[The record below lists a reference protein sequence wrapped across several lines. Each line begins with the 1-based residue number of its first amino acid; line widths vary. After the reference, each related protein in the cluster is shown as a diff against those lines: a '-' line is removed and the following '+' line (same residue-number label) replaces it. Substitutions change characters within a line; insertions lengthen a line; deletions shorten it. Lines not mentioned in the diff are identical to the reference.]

1 MCFTTAIPFRYS
13 NRGFFFW
20 DLQASVCSCAVL
32 CCSFAGMLWRYHFCC
47 QKLSWV
53 GMHVCCLNWRC
64 FSWLHIL
71 FLPIW
76 FGGLSQ
82 GVSLARRFALVPLGP
97 PLLAYKSNCKAML
110 KAVGD
115 FVQLEVDRPYHAGE
129 PIVVWYVLHFYCMKV
144 CTATYG
150 SGCLLKQI
158 MAACQWIK
166 KWVQSVD
173 SCTPWKVSYEFWWW

>member
-1 MCFTTAIPFRYS
+1 MGNLILCGLWLALYS
-13 NRGFFFW
+13 RFVYRAWGKK
-20 DLQASVCSCAVL
+20 ASVTLLWNQCGLFCASKSAKSDSCVLLQQYPFDIPTEAFSFEIFKQAFVAVQSCVVHL
-32 CCSFAGMLWRYHFCC
+32 
-47 QKLSWV
+47 
-53 GMHVCCLNWRC
+53 
-64 FSWLHIL
+64 
-71 FLPIW
+71 
-76 FGGLSQ
+76 Q

-129 PIVVWYVLHFYCMKV
+129 PIVVWYVLHFYCMTV

-158 MAACQWIK
+158 MAACQ
-166 KWVQSVD
+166 
-173 SCTPWKVSYEFWWW
+173 